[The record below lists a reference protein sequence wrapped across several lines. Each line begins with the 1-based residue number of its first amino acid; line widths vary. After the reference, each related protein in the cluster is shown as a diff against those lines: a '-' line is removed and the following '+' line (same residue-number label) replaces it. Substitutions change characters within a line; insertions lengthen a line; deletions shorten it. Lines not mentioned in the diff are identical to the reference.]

1 MGFHNLKQCRRR
13 LIQAANTSNA
23 DKYREIERKETNVM
37 EITDRECKTE
47 NWTAELIFKLLKT
60 LDHTWYITDQNKKM

>member
-1 MGFHNLKQCRRR
+1 MVFHNHKQCRRR

-37 EITDRECKTE
+37 EITDRDNQIMQC
-47 NWTAELIFKLLKT
+47 N
-60 LDHTWYITDQNKKM
+60 QN